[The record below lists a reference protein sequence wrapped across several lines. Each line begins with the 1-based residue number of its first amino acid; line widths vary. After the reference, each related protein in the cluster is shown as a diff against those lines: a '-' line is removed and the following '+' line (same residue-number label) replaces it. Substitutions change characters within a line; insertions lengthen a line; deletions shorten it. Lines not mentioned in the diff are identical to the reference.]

1 MNSRR
6 YTMTSLSIVFLA
18 LTIMSVSAIGQNA
31 YAGGG
36 GMSLSADC
44 SGSSCDISG
53 TTDRND
59 QDVTVVVSSSNG
71 IHIVDQLS
79 ISGGSFSTTI
89 NVSNLDDGTYK
100 IAANQGSSSK
110 YSLNVSVDVSGGSSD
125 SSASVSN
132 QLAAAAEEATS
143 TTPSGGLTLSAGGI
157 EGSTTI
163 DVSGTTDRKDQDV
176 NMKVTASNGNLVG
189 VDQLAISDGSYSTT
203 LNVSNLDGT
212 YTVSVN
218 QGASSKYSLSV
229 DIDVSGG
236 SSDSSDS
243 STSVVGAAAAAEETT
258 AAAAS
263 GLTLSAGGVEGSTT
277 IDVSG
282 TTDRNGDITLKVTAP
297 NGNIISVSQISPSGG
312 SFMTTIET
320 GGALWSQD
328 GMYSISAQQGDAS
341 NYKTSADVE
350 IIDGHVIPEF
360 GVIAAMILAVAIV
373 SIIVVTAKTRLSL
386 VPRY

>member
-31 YAGGG
+31 YAAGG

-44 SGSSCDISG
+44 SGSSCNISG

-79 ISGGSFSTTI
+79 ASDGSFSTTI

-100 IAANQGSSSK
+100 IAANQGASGK

-132 QLAAAAEEATS
+132 QIASAAAEETATAAA
-143 TTPSGGLTLSAGGI
+143 GGLTLSAGGI
-157 EGSTTI
+157 
-163 DVSGTTDRKDQDV
+163 
-176 NMKVTASNGNLVG
+176 
-189 VDQLAISDGSYSTT
+189 
-203 LNVSNLDGT
+203 
-212 YTVSVN
+212 
-218 QGASSKYSLSV
+218 
-229 DIDVSGG
+229 
-236 SSDSSDS
+236 
-243 STSVVGAAAAAEETT
+243 
-258 AAAAS
+258 
-263 GLTLSAGGVEGSTT
+263 EGSTT

-297 NGNIISVSQISPSGG
+297 NGNVVSVSQISPSGG
-312 SFMTTIET
+312 NFMTTIET

-328 GMYSISAQQGDAS
+328 GMYTISAHQGAAS
-341 NYKTSADVE
+341 NYQTSADVE
-350 IIDGHVIPEF
+350 IVDGHVIPEF

-373 SIIVVTAKTRLSL
+373 SIIVVTAKTKLSI

>member
-31 YAGGG
+31 YAAGG

-79 ISGGSFSTTI
+79 TSDGSFSTTI

-100 IAANQGSSSK
+100 IAANQGASSK

-132 QLAAAAEEATS
+132 QTATVVAEE
-143 TTPSGGLTLSAGGI
+143 
-157 EGSTTI
+157 E
-163 DVSGTTDRKDQDV
+163 
-176 NMKVTASNGNLVG
+176 
-189 VDQLAISDGSYSTT
+189 
-203 LNVSNLDGT
+203 
-212 YTVSVN
+212 
-218 QGASSKYSLSV
+218 
-229 DIDVSGG
+229 
-236 SSDSSDS
+236 
-243 STSVVGAAAAAEETT
+243 T
-258 AAAAS
+258 AAAAG

-297 NGNIISVSQISPSGG
+297 NGIIISVSQISPSGG
-312 SFMTTIET
+312 SFMSTIET

-328 GMYSISAQQGDAS
+328 GMYTISAHQGAS
-341 NYKTSADVE
+341 TLYQTSAEVE
-350 IIDGHVIPEF
+350 IVDGHVIPEF

-373 SIIVVTAKTRLSL
+373 SIIVVTAKTRLSI

>member
-18 LTIMSVSAIGQNA
+18 VTIMSVSALGQNA
-31 YAGGG
+31 YAGGA

-59 QDVTVVVSSSNG
+59 EPVMLVVTASNGNIVTVGQMDV
-71 IHIVDQLS
+71 
-79 ISGGSFSTTI
+79 SGGSYSTSI
-89 NVSNLDDGTYK
+89 NVSNLDGTNTIK
-100 IAANQGSSSK
+100 VNQGTSSK
-110 YSLNVSVDVSGGSSD
+110 YTLSVDIDVSGGSSD

-132 QLAAAAEEATS
+132 RIAEAAAEESAVEETVIAT
-143 TTPSGGLTLSAGGI
+143 PAGGLSLTAGGI
-157 EGSTTI
+157 
-163 DVSGTTDRKDQDV
+163 
-176 NMKVTASNGNLVG
+176 
-189 VDQLAISDGSYSTT
+189 
-203 LNVSNLDGT
+203 
-212 YTVSVN
+212 
-218 QGASSKYSLSV
+218 
-229 DIDVSGG
+229 
-236 SSDSSDS
+236 
-243 STSVVGAAAAAEETT
+243 
-258 AAAAS
+258 
-263 GLTLSAGGVEGSTT
+263 EGSTT

-297 NGNIISVSQISPSGG
+297 NGNVVSVSQISPSGG

-328 GMYSISAQQGDAS
+328 GMYTISAHQGAAT
-341 NYKTSADVE
+341 NYQTSADVE
-350 IIDGHVIPEF
+350 IVDGHVIPEF

-373 SIIVVTAKTRLSL
+373 SIIVVTAKTKLSI

>member
-1 MNSRR
+1 
-6 YTMTSLSIVFLA
+6 VFLA

-31 YAGGG
+31 YAAGG

-59 QDVTVVVSSSNG
+59 EDVTVVVSSSNG

-79 ISGGSFSTTI
+79 ASGGSFSTTI
-89 NVSNLDDGTYK
+89 NVSNLDDGAYK

-132 QLAAAAEEATS
+132 QIAAAVAEE
-143 TTPSGGLTLSAGGI
+143 
-157 EGSTTI
+157 E
-163 DVSGTTDRKDQDV
+163 
-176 NMKVTASNGNLVG
+176 
-189 VDQLAISDGSYSTT
+189 
-203 LNVSNLDGT
+203 
-212 YTVSVN
+212 
-218 QGASSKYSLSV
+218 
-229 DIDVSGG
+229 
-236 SSDSSDS
+236 
-243 STSVVGAAAAAEETT
+243 T
-258 AAAAS
+258 AAAG

-282 TTDRNGDITLKVTAP
+282 TTDRNGDITLKVIAP
-297 NGNIISVSQISPSGG
+297 NGNVVSVSQISPSDG

-328 GMYSISAQQGDAS
+328 GMYTISAHQGDAS

-350 IIDGHVIPEF
+350 IVDGHVIPEF

-373 SIIVVTAKTRLSL
+373 SIIVVTAKTKLSI

>member
-31 YAGGG
+31 YAAGG

-59 QDVTVVVSSSNG
+59 QDVTVVVSSGNG

-79 ISGGSFSTTI
+79 VSGDSFSTTI
-89 NVSNLDDGTYK
+89 NVSNLDDGAYK
-100 IAANQGSSSK
+100 IAANQGTSSK

-125 SSASVSN
+125 SSASISN
-132 QLAAAAEEATS
+132 QIASAAEETAAVVTA
-143 TTPSGGLTLSAGGI
+143 GGLSLTAGGI

-163 DVSGTTDRKDQDV
+163 DVSGTTDR
-176 NMKVTASNGNLVG
+176 T
-189 VDQLAISDGSYSTT
+189 
-203 LNVSNLDGT
+203 
-212 YTVSVN
+212 
-218 QGASSKYSLSV
+218 
-229 DIDVSGG
+229 
-236 SSDSSDS
+236 
-243 STSVVGAAAAAEETT
+243 
-258 AAAAS
+258 
-263 GLTLSAGGVEGSTT
+263 
-277 IDVSG
+277 
-282 TTDRNGDITLKVTAP
+282 GDITLKVTAP
-297 NGNIISVSQISPSGG
+297 NGNVVSVSQISPSGG

-328 GMYSISAQQGDAS
+328 GMYTISAHQGAAS
-341 NYKTSADVE
+341 NYQTSADVE

>member
-18 LTIMSVSAIGQNA
+18 LTIMSVSALGQNA

-44 SGSSCDISG
+44 SGSSCDVSG

-59 QDVTVVVSSSNG
+59 QDVTVVVSSGNG
-71 IHIVDQLS
+71 IHIVDQLTAS
-79 ISGGSFSTTI
+79 DGSFSTTI

-110 YSLNVSVDVSGGSSD
+110 YNLNVSVDVSGGSSD

-132 QLAAAAEEATS
+132 QIAASEEEAAA
-143 TTPSGGLTLSAGGI
+143 TTAAVSGLTLSAGGI

-163 DVSGTTDRKDQDV
+163 D
-176 NMKVTASNGNLVG
+176 
-189 VDQLAISDGSYSTT
+189 I
-203 LNVSNLDGT
+203 
-212 YTVSVN
+212 
-218 QGASSKYSLSV
+218 
-229 DIDVSGG
+229 
-236 SSDSSDS
+236 
-243 STSVVGAAAAAEETT
+243 
-258 AAAAS
+258 
-263 GLTLSAGGVEGSTT
+263 
-277 IDVSG
+277 SG

-297 NGNIISVSQISPSGG
+297 NGNIISVAQISPSGG

-320 GGALWSQD
+320 GSAVWSQD
-328 GMYSISAQQGDAS
+328 GMYTISAQQGDAS

-350 IIDGHVIPEF
+350 IVDGHVIPEF

-373 SIIVVTAKTRLSL
+373 SIIVVTAKTKLSI

>member
-31 YAGGG
+31 YAAGG

-59 QDVTVVVSSSNG
+59 QDVTVVITASNG
-71 IHIVDQLS
+71 NIVQVDQLS
-79 ISGGSFSTTI
+79 VSGSSFSTTF
-89 NVSNLDDGTYK
+89 NVSGSDDGAYK
-100 IAANQGSSSK
+100 IAANQGASSK

-132 QLAAAAEEATS
+132 QISAVAEEATS

-163 DVSGTTDRKDQDV
+163 DVSGTTDR
-176 NMKVTASNGNLVG
+176 
-189 VDQLAISDGSYSTT
+189 
-203 LNVSNLDGT
+203 
-212 YTVSVN
+212 
-218 QGASSKYSLSV
+218 
-229 DIDVSGG
+229 
-236 SSDSSDS
+236 
-243 STSVVGAAAAAEETT
+243 
-258 AAAAS
+258 
-263 GLTLSAGGVEGSTT
+263 
-277 IDVSG
+277 
-282 TTDRNGDITLKVTAP
+282 NGDITLKVTAP
-297 NGNIISVSQISPSGG
+297 NGNVVSVSQISPSGG

-328 GMYSISAQQGDAS
+328 GMYTISAHQGAAS
-341 NYKTSADVE
+341 NYQTSADVE

-373 SIIVVTAKTRLSL
+373 SIIVISAKTRLSL